1 MEEKYTSKVS
11 SVFTRPIQSSPGG
24 VLANLFRKLTI
35 KLGYANKLKALCK
48 DAHIRDMLYR
58 KEQGRENQID
68 EKLEYRLLTMA
79 SDSKM
84 TFDKFVTLISHL
96 FNITD
101 FKFTVSVKLKGS
113 DTWISVDQAS
123 INVLGPDDND
133 TKDEEDGV
141 IENAKQRSDRQRFE
155 KGV

>member
-1 MEEKYTSKVS
+1 MEEKYTSKAS

-24 VLANLFRKLTI
+24 VLANLFRKLTF

-48 DAHIRDMLYR
+48 DAQIRDALYR

-113 DTWISVDQAS
+113 DTW
-123 INVLGPDDND
+123 
-133 TKDEEDGV
+133 
-141 IENAKQRSDRQRFE
+141 KQI
-155 KGV
+155 